1 MFHPAPHFRRFR
13 YIHCIHTRT
22 VSVYIVSLAAHVGVG
37 ELMLVGDSGGSV
49 RGSGVSQGE
58 GASVEKPFVARDP
71 TAAVYVIQLP
81 WAPGVKTNH
90 PLSTTTTPSVTNKRF
105 VSPSF
110 HSPTATADHFSGSLP
125 PPGSTYL
132 PAAYLYTCIYNTHI
146 LYIIYYSLYVLRI
159 HISVRVLEK

>member
-1 MFHPAPHFRRFR
+1 MNHLLPT
-13 YIHCIHTRT
+13 HTHTHTHTHT
-22 VSVYIVSLAAHVGVG
+22 VRIYIVSLAAYVGVG

-49 RGSGVSQGE
+49 WGVSQGE

-105 VSPSF
+105 VSPSL
-110 HSPTATADHFSGSLP
+110 HSPTATDHFSGSLP

-132 PAAYLYTCIYNTHI
+132 PAYLYIYIYICII
-146 LYIIYYSLYVLRI
+146 RIYYT
-159 HISVRVLEK
+159 